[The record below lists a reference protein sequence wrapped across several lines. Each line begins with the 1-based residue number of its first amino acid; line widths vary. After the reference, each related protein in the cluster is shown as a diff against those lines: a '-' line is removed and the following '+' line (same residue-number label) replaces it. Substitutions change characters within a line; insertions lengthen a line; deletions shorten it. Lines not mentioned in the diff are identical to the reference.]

1 MQILFNDQAMQCA
14 AGQTVHELL
23 EQLDQRQ
30 AGAALAINQQIVPR
44 EQWAQHIVQDGDQI
58 LLFQV
63 IAGVEMLR
71 IADKTFDSHL
81 FTGTGKFA
89 SSQLMVEAIR
99 ASGSQ
104 LVTLA
109 MKRVDLRQHNDAILE
124 PLIAAGV
131 TLLPN
136 TSGAKTAEEAIFAA
150 HLAREALGTN
160 WLKLEIHPD
169 ARWLLPDPIETLK
182 AAETLVQQ
190 GFVVLPYCGADPV
203 LCKRLEEVGCAA
215 VMPLGAPIGSNQ
227 GLETRAMLEIIIQQA
242 TVPVVVDAGIG
253 VPSHAAQALEMGADA
268 VLVNTAI
275 AVADDPVNMAKAFR
289 LAVEAGL
296 LARQSGPGSRSYFA
310 HATSPLTGFLGIGM
324 KTFSDRWRQ
333 LDWDDIRLRINGKTA
348 ADVERALNASQ
359 LTRDDMMALLSPAA
373 SGYLEQLAQRAQ
385 RLTRQR
391 FGNTVSFYVPLYLSN
406 LCANDCTY
414 CGFSMSNR
422 IKRKTLDEAD
432 IARESAAIR
441 EMGFE
446 HLLLVTGEHQA
457 KVGMDYFRRHLPA
470 LREQFSSLQMEVQ
483 PLAETEYAELK
494 QLGLDGV
501 MVYQETYHEAT
512 YARHHLKG
520 KKQDFFWRLETPD
533 RLGRAGIDKI
543 GLGALIGL
551 SDNWRV
557 DSYMVAEHL
566 LWLQQHYWQSR
577 YSVSF
582 PRLRPCTGGIEP
594 ASIMD
599 ERQLVQTIC
608 AFRLLAPEIEL
619 SLSTRESPWFRD
631 RVIPLAINN
640 VSAFSKTQPGG
651 YADNHPELEQF
662 SPHDDRRPE
671 AVAAAL
677 TAQGLQPVWKDWDSY
692 LGRASQ
698 RL

>member
-1 MQILFNDQAMQCA
+1 
-14 AGQTVHELL
+14 
-23 EQLDQRQ
+23 
-30 AGAALAINQQIVPR
+30 
-44 EQWAQHIVQDGDQI
+44 
-58 LLFQV
+58 
-63 IAGVEMLR
+63 
-71 IADKTFDSHL
+71 
-81 FTGTGKFA
+81 
-89 SSQLMVEAIR
+89 
-99 ASGSQ
+99 
-104 LVTLA
+104 
-109 MKRVDLRQHNDAILE
+109 
-124 PLIAAGV
+124 
-131 TLLPN
+131 
-136 TSGAKTAEEAIFAA
+136 
-150 HLAREALGTN
+150 
-160 WLKLEIHPD
+160 
-169 ARWLLPDPIETLK
+169 
-182 AAETLVQQ
+182 
-190 GFVVLPYCGADPV
+190 
-203 LCKRLEEVGCAA
+203 
-215 VMPLGAPIGSNQ
+215 
-227 GLETRAMLEIIIQQA
+227 
-242 TVPVVVDAGIG
+242 
-253 VPSHAAQALEMGADA
+253 
-268 VLVNTAI
+268 
-275 AVADDPVNMAKAFR
+275 
-289 LAVEAGL
+289 
-296 LARQSGPGSRSYFA
+296 
-310 HATSPLTGFLGIGM
+310 M

-333 LDWDDIRLRINGKTA
+333 LDWDDIRLHINGKTA

-373 SGYLEQLAQRAQ
+373 SGYLEPLAQRAQ

-391 FGNTVSFYVPLYLSN
+391 FGNVVSFYVPLYLSN

-483 PLAETEYAELK
+483 PLAEAEYAELK

-512 YARHHLKG
+512 YAHHHLKG

-551 SDNWRV
+551 SDSWRV
-557 DSYMVAEHL
+557 DCYMVVEHL

-599 ERQLVQTIC
+599 ERQLVQAIC

-692 LGRASQ
+692 LGRPSQ
-698 RL
+698 RP